1 MDNLKKALKEG
12 LRVVILAV
20 LPIVMAGVNI
30 QTGTVVINWT
40 VIQAVVIL
48 ATLRIIDK
56 YLHEANNE
64 NRAPIEERT
73 PSGILPF

>member
-20 LPIVMAGVNI
+20 LPIVMESINI
-30 QTGTVVINWT
+30 QAGTIIINWSIVQT
-40 VIQAVVIL
+40 VAIL
-48 ATLRIIDK
+48 AVLRMVDK
-56 YLHEANNE
+56 YYHEAGNE
-64 NRAPIEERT
+64 NKAPIQERT